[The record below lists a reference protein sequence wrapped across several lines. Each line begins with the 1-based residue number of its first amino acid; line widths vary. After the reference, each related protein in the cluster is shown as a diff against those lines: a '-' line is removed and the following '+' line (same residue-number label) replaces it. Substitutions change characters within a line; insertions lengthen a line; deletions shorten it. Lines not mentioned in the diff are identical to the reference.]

1 MHGLTLNFDKTEMLF
16 FLGTHGHAVFSPLGQ
31 TISKIE
37 IKKAKKLNGCFLLTT
52 ENWDGN

>member
-16 FLGTHGHAVFSPLGQ
+16 FLGTHAVFSPLGQ